1 MRCVIAL
8 GFKKTAAALFSN
20 KCTEDFISQQEHVE
34 VLVEQSSSR
43 KSPDGPQRTICC
55 QPTLD
60 ASLASEQIQKHLNIP
75 LNFLQPSKTI
85 LLRDVL

>member
-1 MRCVIAL
+1 MRCVIVL

-43 KSPDGPQRTICC
+43 KFPDGLEERSV
-55 QPTLD
+55 
-60 ASLASEQIQKHLNIP
+60 AS
-75 LNFLQPSKTI
+75 
-85 LLRDVL
+85 